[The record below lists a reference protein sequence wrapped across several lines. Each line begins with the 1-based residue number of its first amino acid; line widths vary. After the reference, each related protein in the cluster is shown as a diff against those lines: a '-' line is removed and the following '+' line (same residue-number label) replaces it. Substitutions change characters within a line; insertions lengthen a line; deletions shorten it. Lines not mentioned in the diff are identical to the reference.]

1 MKRVVLDTHT
11 LLWHLQLPKR
21 LGAGARRL
29 LKQADQ
35 GKVHVLIPAIVVV
48 ELTLVRE
55 AGRLAVGPAEIR
67 ALAVEHPNFEVLPLD
82 LSQATEFALLATL
95 VDPFDRLIVAA
106 ARAAEAT
113 LLTADQR
120 IADSGLA
127 RVVWD

>member
-1 MKRVVLDTHT
+1 MKRVVVDTHT

-35 GKVHVLIPAIVVV
+35 GKVHVLIPAVVVV

-55 AGRLAVGPAEIR
+55 AGRLAVGPAEVR
-67 ALAVEHPNFEVLPLD
+67 ALTTEYPNFEVLPLD
-82 LSQATEFALLATL
+82 LSQATEFALLGTL

-106 ARAAEAT
+106 ARAADAT
-113 LLTADQR
+113 LLTADR
-120 IADSGLA
+120 LITDSGLA

>member
-1 MKRVVLDTHT
+1 MKRIVLDTHT

-29 LKQADQ
+29 LKQADH
-35 GKVHVLIPAIVVV
+35 GKVHVSIPAIVVV

-55 AGRLAVGPAEIR
+55 AGRLTVGPAEIR
-67 ALAVEHPNFEVLPLD
+67 ALISAHPNFEVLPLD
-82 LSQATEFALLATL
+82 LGQATEFALLPTL

-106 ARAAEAT
+106 ARATDAA